1 MSSYP
6 TRRIGDV
13 DVSAIGFGAMGIS
26 AHYGATEPDE
36 ERFKV
41 SLMFLA
47 HSAISGE
54 DLIGTTPQ
62 VLDAALD
69 HGCTFWDT
77 ANVYGDSEELIGKW
91 FKRTGKRD
99 SIFLATKFGADG
111 TKGPSGIDGS
121 PEGAKASLERSLERL
136 GVETI
141 DLYYLHRPDSEVPI
155 EVTIGAM
162 AEFVKAGKVKY
173 LGISECS
180 ASTLRRAHAVHPIT
194 ALQVE
199 YSAFTLDIE
208 DPKIGLLRTARE
220 LGITIVAYAPIGRGL
235 ITGQYK
241 SPDDFAEDDFRRLV
255 PRCGLFLYS
264 KEKFPNILKLAD
276 KLKEVGQRH
285 DATAAQVALAWLLAQ
300 GNDIIPIPGTKRI
313 KYLKENLDSV
323 HVHLPPEDVQEI
335 RRFVEKADWTVGDR
349 YPPASMKSLYAD
361 TPELR

>member
-36 ERFKV
+36 ERFK
-41 SLMFLA
+41 
-47 HSAISGE
+47 
-54 DLIGTTPQ
+54 

-255 PRCGLFLYS
+255 PRCGLYS

>member
-26 AHYGATEPDE
+26 AFYGPTEPDE
-36 ERFKV
+36 ERFK
-41 SLMFLA
+41 
-47 HSAISGE
+47 
-54 DLIGTTPQ
+54 

-77 ANVYGDSEELIGKW
+77 ANVYRDSEELIGKW

-99 SIFLATKFGADG
+99 SIFLATKFGVDR
-111 TKGPSGIDGS
+111 TKGPFGIDGS
-121 PEGAKASLERSLERL
+121 PEGAKTSLKRSLERL
-136 GVETI
+136 GVETV

-208 DPKIGLLRTARE
+208 DPKIGLLQTARE
-220 LGITIVAYAPIGRGL
+220 LGITIVAYAPVGRGL

-255 PRCGLFLYS
+255 PRYS
-264 KEKFPNILKLAD
+264 KENFPNILKLAD
-276 KLKEVGQRH
+276 KLKEIGH
-285 DATAAQVALAWLLAQ
+285 HHNATAAQVALAWLLAQ

-323 HVHLPPEDVQEI
+323 HVHLSREDVQEI
-335 RRFVEKADWTVGDR
+335 RRFVEKADWAVGDR
-349 YPPASMKSLYAD
+349 YPSAAMKSLYAD
-361 TPELR
+361 TPELK